1 MQYYEHENFPLG
13 RSIPNLRGY
22 SLPAAMRLAFAFSG
36 KSDDEIAAQ
45 MGWNKSTANRIFHN
59 QDYWPSLPTLPKLCV
74 VLGNAVV
81 PRWIID
87 NSDFILGRTQP
98 MDAPA
103 LFKALREM
111 MKEVAHLLEEGEQAL
126 EDGRVVSQEAR
137 RVIHALE
144 DVFHVGC
151 MMVAGLQ
158 AVIQNEKEVFHAG

>member
-1 MQYYEHENFPLG
+1 M
-13 RSIPNLRGY
+13 
-22 SLPAAMRLAFAFSG
+22 
-36 KSDDEIAAQ
+36 
-45 MGWNKSTANRIFHN
+45 
-59 QDYWPSLPTLPKLCV
+59 PTLPKLCV